1 MKRRWGLQAKM
12 SASYVLVTAAAV
24 VLVEVAVLGLVVPR
38 VVPRVDPET
47 LVQLTADSYAK
58 TAMQLGAQ
66 LGRLPNAREL
76 QLGDP
81 TVRLRPGEVQLSPNA
96 AGVRIPYTPT
106 PQDDAQPMSLALLL
120 DPDQRVVASS
130 YPARY
135 RIGDRFDEAGIGAL
149 VAKLTGQPP
158 DALKRGILG
167 ADATAT
173 GDVYRATT
181 PVFDLSGPG
190 QPTKPLSSSDL
201 LGFVYVQV
209 PSAAG
214 FPAPPVDESTS
225 LQVGLLVLAAV
236 VPVGLVFGLLS
247 TRRLVGRLRRLAAT
261 TVAVADGDYRH
272 RVPVSG
278 GDEVAQLEG
287 NFNRMAERL
296 DAAMATERQ
305 LAGATE
311 RARIA
316 RELHDA
322 ISQDLFSLR
331 LLAGGVRRALPAG
344 SPLRPEVEAMEQ
356 TATATMHEMQALLLE
371 LRPVALEDAGLVP
384 ALEELC
390 RAYRER
396 LGVTVDT
403 DLEPVELQG
412 SVEHAVLRIV
422 QEALANAVKHA
433 QPNRV
438 RLRLRQQDAQV
449 AVTVSDDG
457 AGFDPARAERHGM
470 GLGLMRERVA
480 ELGGTF
486 QLDSTPGEGTTVRI
500 LLPR

>member
-1 MKRRWGLQAKM
+1 
-12 SASYVLVTAAAV
+12 
-24 VLVEVAVLGLVVPR
+24 
-38 VVPRVDPET
+38 
-47 LVQLTADSYAK
+47 
-58 TAMQLGAQ
+58 
-66 LGRLPNAREL
+66 
-76 QLGDP
+76 
-81 TVRLRPGEVQLSPNA
+81 
-96 AGVRIPYTPT
+96 
-106 PQDDAQPMSLALLL
+106 MSLTLLL
-120 DPDQRVVASS
+120 DPDGQVVASS

-135 RIGDRFDEAGIGAL
+135 RTGDRFDVAGIRVL
-149 VAKLTGQPP
+149 VAKLTGQRPETLDRGALGT
-158 DALKRGILG
+158 DA
-167 ADATAT
+167 AT
-173 GDVYRATT
+173 GDVHWAAA
-181 PVFDLSGPG
+181 PVLGGLDKPIK
-190 QPTKPLSSSDL
+190 PVKPLPSSEV
-201 LGFVYVQV
+201 LGFVYVQI
-209 PSAAG
+209 PTGAELS
-214 FPAPPVDESTS
+214 APPVDEATF
-225 LQVGLLVLAAV
+225 LWVGLLVLAAA

-247 TRRLVGRLRRLAAT
+247 TRRLVGRLRRLATT

-272 RVPVSG
+272 RVPVTG

-331 LLAGGVRRALPAG
+331 LLAGGVRKALPAG

-396 LGVTVDT
+396 LGITVDT
-403 DLEPVELQG
+403 DLEPVELRG

-433 QPNRV
+433 QPNRI
-438 RLRLRQQDAQV
+438 RLRLRRQDGQV

-457 AGFDPARAERHGM
+457 SGFDPARAERHGM

-480 ELGGTF
+480 ELGGAF
-486 QLDSTPGEGTTVRI
+486 QLESTPGEGTSVRI